1 MSGIGVPGNH
11 VACPTKVRPEIR
23 STCLNCGLNL
33 YTMRSSLLLLLIL
46 AVSIINAQD
55 CSKFYYFQNNKHVE
69 MTISNRKGKETGKNV
84 YNISNVQ
91 QAGGTTS
98 ATISSEFFNEKGKSI
113 NQATNVI
120 KCNGGVL
127 QMDMKMFIS
136 GEQQT
141 TATGTSDA
149 AFLEYPVGMKEGDV
163 LNDGTFK
170 MDMKQNGNMN
180 STMEI
185 TVTDR
190 KVEAKESV
198 TTPAGTWECFR
209 ISYKSKITTKIAGI
223 GIPIKASVTEWYAP
237 GFGVVK
243 TESNFGKTEITLV
256 Q

>member
-1 MSGIGVPGNH
+1 
-11 VACPTKVRPEIR
+11 
-23 STCLNCGLNL
+23 
-33 YTMRSSLLLLLIL
+33 MRSSLLLLLIL

>member
-1 MSGIGVPGNH
+1 
-11 VACPTKVRPEIR
+11 
-23 STCLNCGLNL
+23 
-33 YTMRSSLLLLLIL
+33 MRSSLLLLLIL

-55 CSKFYYFQNNKHVE
+55 CSKFYYFQNNKLVE